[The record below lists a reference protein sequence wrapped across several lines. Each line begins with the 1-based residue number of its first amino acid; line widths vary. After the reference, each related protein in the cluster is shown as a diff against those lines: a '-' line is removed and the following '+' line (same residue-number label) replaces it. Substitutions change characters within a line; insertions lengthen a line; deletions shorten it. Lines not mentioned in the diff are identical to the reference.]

1 MTRRNDRGAKSGDEP
16 KSAFVALRA
25 FFSGYLHQD
34 FRDEY
39 ESAGAA
45 ASAFCREAAPDQ
57 LATVLR
63 EWSQWRKLLA
73 SASSEEIAVAIRRL
87 GGAWQ
92 PASSAD
98 LDQIEQRL
106 AGRR

>member
-1 MTRRNDRGAKSGDEP
+1 MRRKHNAAKSAGEP
-16 KSAFVALRA
+16 KSAFVALCA

-57 LATVLR
+57 VATVLS
-63 EWSQWRKLLA
+63 EWRQWRKLLA
-73 SASSEEIAVAIRRL
+73 SASSQEIAGAIRRL

-92 PASSAD
+92 PESCAD

-106 AGRR
+106 AGGR